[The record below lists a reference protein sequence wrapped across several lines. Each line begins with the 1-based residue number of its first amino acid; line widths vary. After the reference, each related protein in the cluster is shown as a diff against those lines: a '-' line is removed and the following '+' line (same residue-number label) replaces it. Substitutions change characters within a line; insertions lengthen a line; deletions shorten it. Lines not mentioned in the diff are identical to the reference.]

1 MEKQTKAQKME
12 AGWKTKFEAGW
23 KKLLSREFE
32 MPYFQDILQ
41 FLKQEKAAGKIIYPE
56 AGSILN
62 AFQLT
67 PLDQVKVVIIGQDP
81 YHGAGQAH
89 GLAFSVQPG
98 LTLPPSLQNIFKELK
113 SDLGIEKG
121 TNGTLENWARQGLL
135 LLNASLTV
143 ESGKA
148 MSHQNIGWSKFTDSV
163 IKKLS
168 TEKKG
173 LIFILWGRF
182 AQQKEALIDTSKHF
196 ILKAAHPSP
205 LSAHNGFFGS
215 RPFSKVNKLLTQEGK
230 EPINW

>member
-1 MEKQTKAQKME
+1 MEKQTE
-12 AGWKTKFEAGW
+12 AGWKAKFEPGW
-23 KKLLSREFE
+23 KNLLGAEFE
-32 MPYFQDILQ
+32 MPYFRDLLR

-56 AGSILN
+56 AGSIFN
-62 AFQLT
+62 AFHLT

-98 LTLPPSLQNIFKELK
+98 TALPPSLQNIFKELK
-113 SDLGIEKG
+113 SDLGIEKNA
-121 TNGTLENWARQGLL
+121 NGSLENWARQGVL

-143 ESGKA
+143 EGGRA
-148 MSHQNIGWSKFTDSV
+148 MSHQNIGWSRFTDTV
-163 IKKLS
+163 IRKLS
-168 TEKKG
+168 TEKQG

-182 AQQKEALIDTSKHF
+182 AQQKEALIDTHKHF

-215 RPFSKVNKLLTQEGK
+215 RPFSQVNTLLKREGK